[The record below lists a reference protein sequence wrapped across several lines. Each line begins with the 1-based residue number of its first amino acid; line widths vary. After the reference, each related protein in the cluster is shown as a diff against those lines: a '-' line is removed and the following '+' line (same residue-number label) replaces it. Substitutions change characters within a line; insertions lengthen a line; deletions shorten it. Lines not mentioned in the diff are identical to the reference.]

1 MLFSTFEASE
11 SLYNPFES
19 LKKYC
24 ILRYYMEILHR
35 ENSGEAFA
43 KVAAHLYNTKLTNE
57 SIPAAKQENQKIS
70 VSSSIVREKQTI
82 TLSGFSTRTSVD
94 EVQVVDLTENSGGFS
109 DATFRLGLDKVYTS
123 EYPFKTGNH
132 FIRILIL
139 TSNIIYMPKP
149 G

>member
-1 MLFSTFEASE
+1 
-11 SLYNPFES
+11 
-19 LKKYC
+19 
-24 ILRYYMEILHR
+24 MEILHR
-35 ENSGEAFA
+35 ENYGEAFA

-70 VSSSIVREKQTI
+70 VRSSIVREKQTV

-94 EVQVVDLTENSGGFS
+94 EVQEVDLTENSGAFS

-123 EYPFKTGNH
+123 EYLFRKGNH
-132 FIRILIL
+132 FIRNLI
-139 TSNIIYMPKP
+139 SISVKKYKAKP

>member
-1 MLFSTFEASE
+1 
-11 SLYNPFES
+11 
-19 LKKYC
+19 
-24 ILRYYMEILHR
+24 MEILHR

-43 KVAAHLYNTKLTNE
+43 KVAAHLYNTKLINE

-82 TLSGFSTRTSVD
+82 TVSGFSTRTSVD

-139 TSNIIYMPKP
+139 TSNIIYMAKP

>member
-1 MLFSTFEASE
+1 
-11 SLYNPFES
+11 
-19 LKKYC
+19 
-24 ILRYYMEILHR
+24 MEILHR

-70 VSSSIVREKQTI
+70 VRSSIVREKQTV

-94 EVQVVDLTENSGGFS
+94 EVQEVDLTENSGAFS

-123 EYPFKTGNH
+123 EYLLRTGNNFYKKLIIIFVKIH
-132 FIRILIL
+132 CIRLSLGKLKNNL
-139 TSNIIYMPKP
+139 T
-149 G
+149 